1 MKYTEVIIDAATGEQ
16 TVREFTPDEVAQI
29 ELKQKEI
36 NTKIAE
42 NDSKAAQ
49 REAIADK
56 LGLTIDELKVLLG

>member
-36 NTKIAE
+36 NAKIAE

-49 REAIADK
+49 RKAIADK